1 MGYKKSNP
9 ARTNLIIMVVALALY
24 VFVDFILLLSFIS
37 LYVSET
43 KGSMDAAINGVSGFC
58 GLGMYI
64 PIVMI
69 YATVSLSIA
78 LWGRGVY
85 GRKHELYTFAAFFF
99 GIGGIISA
107 VVLPIFAMMLQS
119 VQFMIVVAPLPFF
132 LHAIGMYLFIKDIG
146 GKLMG
151 GIGVFINI
159 FSRVMLVTFSII
171 WFETGS
177 DATTVALVGII
188 ISFLVAIAGY
198 VIMLVGFTHAFQWTS
213 IHEPLLDEEQ
223 VQQMQMQ
230 QHQLHLQ
237 HETIEMQR
245 EQLFL
250 QQETSHLIREQNRAL
265 IHAGLIEEIPDRSS
279 AKRDHFHNKF
289 DEDIEEW

>member
-43 KGSMDAAINGVSGFC
+43 KGSMDAAINGASGFC

-119 VQFMIVVAPLPFF
+119 FQFMIVVAPLPF
-132 LHAIGMYLFIKDIG
+132 LLQAIGMYLFIKDIG

-171 WFETGS
+171 WFESGS
-177 DATTVALVGII
+177 DATMIALVGII

-213 IHEPLLDEEQ
+213 LHEPLLDEEQ

-250 QQETSHLIREQNRAL
+250 QQETSHLVREQNRAL